1 MTMPIEIKL
10 AVERMA
16 LELEVTVVGVHS
28 VCLVD
33 GDVDVIF
40 DVEPDLSG
48 NGWHLVFPLR

>member
-33 GDVDVIF
+33 GDVDVF